1 MPKIIRQC
9 FAFIYN
15 LIDYGKISFIV
26 LIPERRS
33 ALTTQGSR
41 NESSTPPTVNLTNPC
56 LMDVEPGPCFGKF
69 LKFYFNH
76 EDKECKAFYFGGC
89 YGNANQFQTVEEC
102 KFTCIEN
109 KWPPYPIEGP
119 PGENGTESEE
129 VSLIK

>member
-1 MPKIIRQC
+1 
-9 FAFIYN
+9 
-15 LIDYGKISFIV
+15 
-26 LIPERRS
+26 
-33 ALTTQGSR
+33 
-41 NESSTPPTVNLTNPC
+41 
-56 LMDVEPGPCFGKF
+56 MDVEPGPCFGKF
-69 LKFYFNH
+69 LKFYFNY